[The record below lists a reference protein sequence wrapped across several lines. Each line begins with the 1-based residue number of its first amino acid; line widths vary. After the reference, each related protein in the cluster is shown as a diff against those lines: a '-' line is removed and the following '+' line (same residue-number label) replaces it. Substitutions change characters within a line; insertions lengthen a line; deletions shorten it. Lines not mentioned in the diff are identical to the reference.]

1 MPCAVVAWCPAV
13 ALSPTMRFL
22 VVFLCGLCAAAAIG
36 KLVPHVQWMSQHFG
50 VSLGA
55 SGFAVSAVMLPGV
68 LLGPFLGLAADRAGA
83 KRVALAGLALLA
95 CASLGFTLAGSF
107 ALLVALRFAEG
118 VGYSLSI
125 VALTVLVVE
134 GATARRQALAL
145 AVWSAFAPLGFAL
158 GQWGGAAAPALNPLP
173 AVGLGHALALFLLT
187 LCLAFMV
194 PSNPRIAPSAAPGVF
209 LAVVRH
215 PPAMRTALAFGCA
228 TAVLL
233 GAVALAPLVL
243 APRSGLSVSA
253 TAQLTALAA
262 LPGLLGRFA
271 SGWLLGSTTRPFIV
285 FVSSGLVGCAFLVA
299 ALGLPLPLAAALG
312 CFAAFQIAVG
322 AMPGVMSAML
332 PWVAPGAGQLGTVSG
347 LANQMI
353 TAGNLVAPPLVLAVY
368 SLWGTGSAIALLLAV
383 IAASVLLVAGVGA
396 YRKPLAAGRGPG

>member
-1 MPCAVVAWCPAV
+1 
-13 ALSPTMRFL
+13 MRFL
-22 VVFLCGLCAAAAIG
+22 VVFLCGLCAAASIG
-36 KLVPHVQWMSQHFG
+36 KLVPHVQWMAQHFG

-83 KRVALAGLALLA
+83 KRVAFTGLALLA
-95 CASLGFTLAGSF
+95 CASLAFPVAESF
-107 ALLVALRFAEG
+107 PLLVALRLVEG
-118 VGYSLSI
+118 VGYSVTI

-134 GATARRQALAL
+134 GAAASHQALAL

-158 GQWGGAAAPALNPLP
+158 GQWAGAAAPADNPLP
-173 AVGLGHALALFLLT
+173 PVGVGHALVLFLLAALLT
-187 LCLAFMV
+187 LTV
-194 PSNPRIAPSAAPGVF
+194 PSTVRRLAASPGLFIAA
-209 LAVVRH
+209 VRH

-228 TAVLL
+228 TGVLL

-243 APRSGLSVSA
+243 APRAGLSVTA

-262 LPGLLGRFA
+262 LPGILGRFA
-271 SGWLLGSTTRPFIV
+271 SGWLLGAATRPLAV
-285 FVSSGLVGCAFLVA
+285 FLSAGMVGAAFLVA
-299 ALGLPLPLAAALG
+299 SLGMPLPLAAALAG
-312 CFAAFQIAVG
+312 FAAFQIAVG

-332 PWVAPGAGQLGTVSG
+332 PRVAPGPGQLGTVSG

-368 SLWGTGSAIALLLAV
+368 SLAGTGGAIALLVAAT
-383 IAASVLLVAGVGA
+383 AASVFLVAGVGA
-396 YRKPLAAGRGPG
+396 YRKPLAAG